1 MTSSRSLTYVITG
14 ASRGLGL
21 EFVKQLAATDSAIF
35 ALARNPNDAKNLQD
49 LVKQNKNIHTVK
61 MDQADEADEASIK
74 AAAEEVA
81 KLAPNGV
88 DILINNAAGNSNVP
102 VTNMTNNIISF
113 FFFLQIAQEKN
124 T

>member
-1 MTSSRSLTYVITG
+1 MTSSTSLTYVITG

-21 EFVKQLAATDSAIF
+21 EFVKQLSATDSTIF

-61 MDQADEADEASIK
+61 MDQADEASIK

-88 DILINNAAGNSNVP
+88 DILINNAAVNSNVP
-102 VTNMTNNIISF
+102 VTNMTM
-113 FFFLQIAQEKN
+113 
-124 T
+124 